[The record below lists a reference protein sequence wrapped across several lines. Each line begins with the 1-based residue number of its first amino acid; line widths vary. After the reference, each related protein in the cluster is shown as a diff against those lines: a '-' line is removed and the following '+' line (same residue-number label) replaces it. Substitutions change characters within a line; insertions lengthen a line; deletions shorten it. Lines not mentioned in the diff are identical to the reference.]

1 MPEPTVLDP
10 ASGSRMFYFDKD
22 DERVLF
28 GDMRTMEP
36 TVFSNGQTVEVR
48 PDTLM
53 DFRALPFED
62 DRFHLVI
69 FDPPHLDNAGPE
81 SWMRA
86 KYGFLG
92 SSWRDDLRAG
102 FAECFRVLR
111 PLGTLIFKWSEVR
124 IPVADVLALTPER
137 PLIGHR
143 SGRNMK
149 THWIAFMKAES
160 PDSSQQDRGAG
171 D

>member
-1 MPEPTVLDP
+1 MPKTILDP
-10 ASGSRMFYFDKD
+10 ASGSRMFYFDKA
-22 DERVLF
+22 DERVEY
-28 GDMRTMEP
+28 GDIRTMEP
-36 TVFSNGQTVEVR
+36 RVFSNGQTVEVR

-92 SSWRDDLRAG
+92 SSWRDDLAAG

-124 IPVADVLALTPER
+124 IPVSQLLELTPEK
-137 PLIGHR
+137 PIIGHK
-143 SGRNMK
+143 SGRNSN
-149 THWIAFMKAES
+149 THWIAFMKAD
-160 PDSSQQDRGAG
+160 PADQPNRSQA
-171 D
+171 